1 VKTPVAI
8 AFHAE
13 KLHDDS
19 TWKRVRQVAGWMTQR
34 NMKTTYFVYPY
45 RAQVA
50 GRDISERARELAY
63 LGHEIGQHT
72 HFYAGANVDKGN
84 KVDDLSQENI
94 VRCLSRDFETLRQMG
109 AAPEMFTAGA
119 WLVNPIL
126 YETLVGLGFR
136 YDWSAQ
142 FPKPKNSSCSP
153 YNSWLRSP
161 RFSSNS
167 RGRILCL
174 PTTCSLGEWFKWG
187 RTVRTEGTLPY
198 QLIYL
203 HDYDLLTAR
212 NRVLFSIFRYISR
225 HRTFMS
231 LSSIAQQYEKV
242 EAG

>member
-1 VKTPVAI
+1 MSVVAI

-13 KLHDDS
+13 KLHDDQIWRLVERFARCMELNNIRA
-19 TWKRVRQVAGWMTQR
+19 TF
-34 NMKTTYFVYPY
+34 FVYPFRSQIAGADITHRV
-45 RAQVA
+45 RAVA
-50 GRDISERARELAY
+50 A

-72 HFYAGANVDKGN
+72 HFYAGENVEKGN
-84 KVDDLSQENI
+84 KVDDLSQGNI

-109 AAPEMFTAGA
+109 FAPKMFTAGA
-119 WLVNPIL
+119 WFVNPIL

-142 FPKPKNSSCSP
+142 FPKPQTSFSSP

-161 RFSSNS
+161 CFSSNS

-187 RTVRTEGTLPY
+187 RTVMTEGTLPY

-203 HDYDLLTAR
+203 HDYDLLTLR
-212 NRVLFSIFRYISR
+212 NRVLSSIFRYISR
-225 HRTFMS
+225 RRTFMS
-231 LSSIAQQYEKV
+231 LSAIAQQYETV
-242 EAG
+242 GTE